1 LVPILVLPVATVV
14 DALVMTLDRAVVDAS
29 PVAHAPAAP
38 SALAALQG
46 PAGEGLATTT
56 TAAGGHDA
64 LAVPSSGRE
73 VCGAESI
80 VFFNSRVVRSSKN

>member
-1 LVPILVLPVATVV
+1 LVPVLVLPVA
-14 DALVMTLDRAVVDAS
+14 AAVDAS
-29 PVAHAPAAP
+29 PVVHAPAAP

-56 TAAGGHDA
+56 AAAGGHDA
-64 LAVPSSGRE
+64 LAAPSSGRE

-80 VFFNSRVVRSSKN
+80 VFLIAES